1 MNDEKMERIRAI
13 AYDLSDYID
22 DKLAVQIARH
32 KYHDFNLEYDLDCI
46 AAALTEIWKDN
57 LENADQIISDWMKQT
72 NDIKKRG

>member
-13 AYDLSDYID
+13 AYDFSDYID

-32 KYHDFNLEYDLDCI
+32 KYHDFDLEYDLNCI

-57 LENADQIISDWMKQT
+57 LENAEFWTKQLT
-72 NDIKKRG
+72 SGQK